1 MHRPCARPSA
11 RTATLLLKAGVPLA
25 RVQRVL
31 RHSDPRLTAMT
42 YGHLDVSDMRGGLND
57 LANAAI
63 GNLPVAARRLLP
75 SNDSP
80 APRPTDALSDAH
92 PASPGVAPRGPA
104 LSEVPEV
111 STPGDSETAG
121 PTPST
126 SEEAP
131 WGASGRRFKSCRPDT
146 TKGPVTRT
154 FLGDGPCFFPAA
166 RCALRCVFTDSR
178 AAPPLDPRGEPP
190 GRRTSLRRD
199 PGRGRVSLTSHGA
212 RLAMARA
219 ATDLSASPWARSS
232 PFTICFKYSPSRSG
246 ETAAR
251 VLGESEGK
259 LVVDAFGGY
268 NVVTMPGGRVRI
280 GCLAHYLERGTIRS
294 ECRSTLRSGNIGTSH
309 SR

>member
-131 WGASGRRFKSCRPDT
+131 WGASGRRFKSCRPDHL
-146 TKGPVTRT
+146 R
-154 FLGDGPCFFPAA
+154 A
-166 RCALRCVFTDSR
+166 R
-178 AAPPLDPRGEPP
+178 
-190 GRRTSLRRD
+190 
-199 PGRGRVSLTSHGA
+199 
-212 RLAMARA
+212 
-219 ATDLSASPWARSS
+219 
-232 PFTICFKYSPSRSG
+232 
-246 ETAAR
+246 
-251 VLGESEGK
+251 
-259 LVVDAFGGY
+259 
-268 NVVTMPGGRVRI
+268 
-280 GCLAHYLERGTIRS
+280 
-294 ECRSTLRSGNIGTSH
+294 H
-309 SR
+309 S